1 MRRCEQQA
9 ASSPASSESDQIDQE
24 RDINTE
30 LLELKALHMHHRS
43 RRKHIEIS
51 SVPAPPAPTRPAQQR
66 WRPNSQQ
73 LAILEEFYAKG
84 TPPSQ
89 ENVTE
94 IAELIGHHGPVDES
108 KVYYWFQNKKSR
120 EKRKR
125 RRIEEANAV
134 SGASASSSPAAASAT
149 AAFQQDLSSSAPS
162 ASASASSGKSMSDT
176 TAPSPSLSLSFS
188 ISFDQSHRSFI
199 FVLLGS
205 EQLHHPAAQ
214 SYAAAQIVIDGG
226 VVSIIDDKSP
236 FDLVG
241 HFGDGAALF
250 DPALGRIVPTN
261 ERGVTLEPLESRAYT
276 LVRKTKEGYA
286 LGIFPPLKKIWNSTV
301 MSLRSSS
308 SRCGRFHWRTK
319 PRSSGAS
326 PIWRTPPGVCNDPV
340 LPLPNLIQ
348 VAHSSQFDRFD
359 PSLALLG

>member
-73 LAILEEFYAKG
+73 LGILEEFYAKG

-125 RRIEEANAV
+125 RRIEEANAA

-162 ASASASSGKSMSDT
+162 ASASASS
-176 TAPSPSLSLSFS
+176 
-188 ISFDQSHRSFI
+188 
-199 FVLLGS
+199 GS

-276 LVRKTKEGYA
+276 LVWPIPLAHEA
-286 LGIFPPLKKIWNSTV
+286 SQLGSFANLEDPPW
-301 MSLRSSS
+301 SL
-308 SRCGRFHWRTK
+308 
-319 PRSSGAS
+319 
-326 PIWRTPPGVCNDPV
+326 
-340 LPLPNLIQ
+340 
-348 VAHSSQFDRFD
+348 
-359 PSLALLG
+359 

>member
-30 LLELKALHMHHRS
+30 LLELKALHMHHRT
-43 RRKHIEIS
+43 
-51 SVPAPPAPTRPAQQR
+51 PPAPTRPAQQR

-73 LAILEEFYAKG
+73 LGILEEFYAKG

-125 RRIEEANAV
+125 RRIEEANAA

-162 ASASASSGKSMSDT
+162 ASASASS
-176 TAPSPSLSLSFS
+176 
-188 ISFDQSHRSFI
+188 
-199 FVLLGS
+199 GS

-286 LGIFPPLKKIWNSTV
+286 LP
-301 MSLRSSS
+301 
-308 SRCGRFHWRTK
+308 
-319 PRSSGAS
+319 
-326 PIWRTPPGVCNDPV
+326 
-340 LPLPNLIQ
+340 
-348 VAHSSQFDRFD
+348 
-359 PSLALLG
+359 